1 MERDEAIRIATGS
14 GYGVDRMTILE
25 AAATLVDADP
35 TPLSRRLLTLVQGVQ
50 DALTAATA
58 RAEKAEAERDAYAKA
73 KAENDERFQLEAAKW
88 HGLYAKAWA
97 ECERWRKAHGRR
109 YMRGLNADRGYEW
122 INRRGEATG
131 TKIVEAD
138 AHDAAR
144 KEAGL

>member
-1 MERDEAIRIATGS
+1 MGSDEQKIAW
-14 GYGVDRMTILE
+14 LE
-25 AAATLVDADP
+25 M
-35 TPLSRRLLTLVQGVQ
+35 RLNRTE

-58 RAEKAEAERDAYAKA
+58 RADKAEA
-73 KAENDERFQLEAAKW
+73 
-88 HGLYAKAWA
+88 LYAKAWE